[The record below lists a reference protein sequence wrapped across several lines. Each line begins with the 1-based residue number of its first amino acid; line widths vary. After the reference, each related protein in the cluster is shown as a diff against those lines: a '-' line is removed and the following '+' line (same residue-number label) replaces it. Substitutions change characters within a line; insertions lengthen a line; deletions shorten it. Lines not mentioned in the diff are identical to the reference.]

1 MNALLSLDFTGQR
14 SLARHSQSAKIRS
27 STSPCGAGTNSG
39 SNIAVPSNH
48 KSITFYLMRG
58 NRKYARKSVAEHRLL
73 HTLAGLDDERVRKGE
88 VQADMV
94 RAVERAAILPAD
106 ARVPAAL

>member
-1 MNALLSLDFTGQR
+1 MLLSLDFTGQR

-27 STSPCGAGTNSG
+27 STSPCGAGTKLAFS
-39 SNIAVPSNH
+39 IAVPSNH
-48 KSITFYLMRG
+48 KSITFYLMHGEGKYDG
-58 NRKYARKSVAEHRLL
+58 NLIAEDRLL
-73 HTLAGLDDERVRKGE
+73 HPLAGLDHERVRKRQ

-94 RAVERAAILPAD
+94 RAVEGSSVLPAD